1 MLPYKSRN
9 ILFTTYHKSKKKRRG
24 KNTYKRRTKTK
35 WKQKHAFLCRIEL
48 FLFAK
53 IGIEKE
59 LNSCFYKMICDLNLL
74 FSIDNLLLRYARK
87 ASK

>member
-9 ILFTTYHKSKKKRRG
+9 ILFTTYQSNKLKKKQG

-48 FLFAK
+48 FIFAK

-59 LNSCFYKMICDLNLL
+59 LKVVFT
-74 FSIDNLLLRYARK
+74 R
-87 ASK
+87 